1 MLETVNTHQGRVGYI
16 IVMLSACWYVAG
28 QCYLLSLCRHLL
40 SSHIQYSISALITT
54 QPCSSSAAQRD
65 SGTLDRLQTE
75 LPPCCP
81 GDTDRHTSW
90 HPLAGETGVCS
101 HQRVPGWGNVL
112 SSSYPVQ
119 RAATGLITHSN
130 RVLRLPAADRWRAP
144 QLLQIDEG
152 ESKTRQINKEL
163 HYSYCARI
171 FLRLGE
177 TINLVSYQTKPKHS
191 AVCTLSE

>member
-1 MLETVNTHQGRVGYI
+1 
-16 IVMLSACWYVAG
+16 MLSACWYVAG
-28 QCYLLSLCRHLL
+28 QCYLLSCRHLL
-40 SSHIQYSISALITT
+40 SSHIQYSISALITAK
-54 QPCSSSAAQRD
+54 PCSSSDSQSRQWHVGQAA
-65 SGTLDRLQTE
+65 DRAPSL
-75 LPPCCP
+75 LPR
-81 GDTDRHTSW
+81 GHRQTSW

-177 TINLVSYQTKPKHS
+177 TINLVCYQTKPKHS

>member
-1 MLETVNTHQGRVGYI
+1 MLLVNVIYSHYVDTC
-16 IVMLSACWYVAG
+16 SAAPSNTALVPSS
-28 QCYLLSLCRHLL
+28 QLSLAAHQLL
-40 SSHIQYSISALITT
+40 RA
-54 QPCSSSAAQRD
+54 D

-81 GDTDRHTSW
+81 GDTDRHMSW

-191 AVCTLSE
+191 AVCILSE